1 MSFAGLG
8 DRRGTDTMSG
18 CTRTVPHSTAR
29 IAVAAVL
36 AAAAAAAAAAG
47 TASYALDLC

>member
-1 MSFAGLG
+1 MSSAGLG

-36 AAAAAAAAAAG
+36 AADAAAAG

>member
-1 MSFAGLG
+1 MSSAGLG

-29 IAVAAVL
+29 IAVAAAL
-36 AAAAAAAAAAG
+36 AAAAAAG

>member
-1 MSFAGLG
+1 MSSAGLG

-18 CTRTVPHSTAR
+18 CTRTAHYVPHSTAR

-36 AAAAAAAAAAG
+36 AAADAAAG

>member
-1 MSFAGLG
+1 MSSAGLG

-36 AAAAAAAAAAG
+36 AAADAAAAG